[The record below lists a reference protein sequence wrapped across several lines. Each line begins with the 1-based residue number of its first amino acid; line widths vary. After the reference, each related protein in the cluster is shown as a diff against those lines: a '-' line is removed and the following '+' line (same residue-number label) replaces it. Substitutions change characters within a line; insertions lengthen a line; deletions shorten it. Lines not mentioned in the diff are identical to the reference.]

1 MQRRAAAAYFVFF
14 VVLTAGA
21 LFVLSG
27 ATQPQIQLDEERLTE
42 GETLTVGDTTYTV
55 DSLSNGSGSLTY
67 VNESARFTA
76 ELANNSTVAGSALSF
91 EGNGAVYSTTLDGG
105 ADVAFNGSTYSLTIP
120 DVEDPSNFTLV
131 NPEDQNDTATFAEGD
146 TFPYGSNQTTVTAVS
161 ADQVELTWS
170 DDYRV
175 FIANGS
181 ASSVSE
187 FRLTQQFNVT
197 ALLTSDPAVYDD
209 TFTRDGVTYVTYREN
224 DSNVPLDEYLP
235 EPTTATFEEGAEIG
249 FQGNQTTVANVT
261 SERALM
267 EWFGPRTNTIDLT
280 EGGNIT
286 AFAGDTTYVV
296 HFPTNSSVQITSDY
310 AAYQA
315 ELDAQD
321 KFTERMN
328 GFWGIAILGSL
339 TAIILLGAAYL
350 PSRG

>member
-1 MQRRAAAAYFVFF
+1 MQRRAAAAYFVLF

-42 GETLTVGDTTYTV
+42 GENLPVGETTYTV
-55 DSLSNGSGSLTY
+55 GSLSNGSGSLTY

-76 ELANNSTVAGSALSF
+76 ELANNSTVAGEALSF
-91 EGNGAVYSTTLDGG
+91 DGNGAVYTATLDGG

-120 DVEDPSNFTLV
+120 EAEDPSNFTLV

-146 TFPYGSNQTTVTAVS
+146 TFPYQSNQTTVTDVS
-161 ADQVELTWS
+161 SSQVDLTWS
-170 DDYRV
+170 DNYRV

-181 ASSVSE
+181 AANISE
-187 FRLTQQFNVT
+187 FRLTQEFNVT
-197 ALLTSDPAVYDD
+197 ALLTGDPAVFNE
-209 TFTRDGVTYVTYREN
+209 TFTRDDITYVTYREN
-224 DSNVPLDEYLP
+224 DSNVPLDAYLP
-235 EPTTATFEEGAEIG
+235 DPVNVTFEEGAEIG
-249 FQGNQTTVANVT
+249 FQGNQTTVANIT
-261 SERALM
+261 AERALM
-267 EWFGPRTNTIDLT
+267 EWFGPQTNTIDLS
-280 EGGNIT
+280 EGANIT
-286 AFAGDTTYVV
+286 LGETTYVV
-296 HFPTNSSVQITSDY
+296 HFPNNSSVQITSDY

-315 ELDAQD
+315 ELDRQD
-321 KFTERMN
+321 QFTERMN